1 MCGEHQSAHEL
12 SRCDVGSSPHV
23 RGALLLGA
31 TVAELEGIIPACAGS
46 TQPLTHTERLNR
58 DHPRMCGEHA
68 EDSAR
73 VELQWGSSPHVRGAL
88 HGSHDR
94 NHAAG
99 IIPACAGSTSSSTCA
114 TRTAR
119 DHPRMCGEHS
129 KTVPTR
135 ANHEG
140 SSPHVRGAHVG
151 RHHAERP
158 GGIIPACAGS
168 TWSHIA

>member
-1 MCGEHQSAHEL
+1 MYGEHHSAHEL

-88 HGSHDR
+88 
-94 NHAAG
+94 AT
-99 IIPACAGSTSSSTCA
+99 STTC
-114 TRTAR
+114 
-119 DHPRMCGEHS
+119 G
-129 KTVPTR
+129 
-135 ANHEG
+135 
-140 SSPHVRGAHVG
+140 
-151 RHHAERP
+151 
-158 GGIIPACAGS
+158 
-168 TWSHIA
+168 